1 MDFTLQL
8 LRMLAGLAVVLGL
21 MGGLVYAA
29 KRWGGF
35 PSRTTSGTHIQV
47 LERRYLGNKHSLVL
61 VQIQEEYILLGISPE
76 RMDVLSRQ
84 IPISETGHDSSAD
97 VGKP

>member
-1 MDFTLQL
+1 
-8 LRMLAGLAVVLGL
+8 MLAGLAVVLGL
-21 MGGLVYAA
+21 MGGLVYVA
-29 KRWGGF
+29 KRWGFF
-35 PSRTTSGTHIQV
+35 PSKTTAGTHIQV

-61 VQIQEEYILLGISPE
+61 VRIQEEYILLGISPE

-84 IPISETGHDSSAD
+84 MPIPVTAHDSSSD